1 MFNVSLL
8 IVSSQKK
15 MLFFIL
21 QILRVSEKSS
31 FKVSIR
37 MPITFLLFLLVVSP
51 RSSSSIARFKIFFR
65 CYSLYLNFYLNWQI
79 CLQWKYTEH

>member
-51 RSSSSIARFKIFFR
+51 RSSSSIARFKIFFFDAIP
-65 CYSLYLNFYLNWQI
+65 YI
-79 CLQWKYTEH
+79 